1 MVKKCPKKRPPKEVM
16 CKLIDDH
23 EWKKKGKFTKVCKNC
38 GKETVDEDALN
49 QLIALL
55 EARIAG
61 LENQLAQNTK
71 KGTEDWTTTYP
82 QQPWTT
88 TTEGTETTYVGGGGS
103 GSSGVTFGTN
113 IGSSTSYTM
122 TPKEVGEVLKEYKS
136 ELASLKDPL

>member
-55 EARIAG
+55 EARISG
-61 LENQLAQNTK
+61 LENQFIQNTK
-71 KGTEDWTTTYP
+71 GESPYTTTYP
-82 QQPWTT
+82 QTWTT
-88 TTEGTETTYVGGGGS
+88 TTEGTETTYIGNDGSTPTVTLGAGG
-103 GSSGVTFGTN
+103 
-113 IGSSTSYTM
+113 GSSTSYTM
-122 TPKEVGEVLKEYKS
+122 TPKEIGETLKEYKS
-136 ELASLKDPL
+136 ELASLKDSL